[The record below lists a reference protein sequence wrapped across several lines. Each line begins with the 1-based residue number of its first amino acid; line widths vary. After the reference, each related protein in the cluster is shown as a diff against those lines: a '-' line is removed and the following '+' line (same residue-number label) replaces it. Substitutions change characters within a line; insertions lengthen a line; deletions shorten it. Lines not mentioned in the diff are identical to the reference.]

1 MSIESSLLLVI
12 AFALGWYLGSKVATH
27 LLALSFRQILEDLGV
42 KNEQLRALAKNI
54 DGEVLDPE
62 TPADL
67 LTPVEIILER
77 HQGVIYA
84 YRKNDSQFLG
94 QGVDQ
99 QGLIDSISQRMDN
112 VRLIIQ
118 EADGAERV
126 LLAHPGQHGGD
137 RHGASAVAA
146 ASHPV
151 R

>member
-1 MSIESSLLLVI
+1 MSIEISILLVV
-12 AFALGWYLGSKVATH
+12 AFAFGWYLGSKITTH
-27 LLALSFRQILEDLGV
+27 LLALSFKQILEDLGV

-54 DGEVLDPE
+54 DVEVPEPE
-62 TPADL
+62 TPAEG

-84 YRKNDSQFLG
+84 YRKTDSQFLG

-118 EADGAERV
+118 ESDGAD
-126 LLAHPGQHGGD
+126 LLQKNNT
-137 RHGASAVAA
+137 
-146 ASHPV
+146 
-151 R
+151 